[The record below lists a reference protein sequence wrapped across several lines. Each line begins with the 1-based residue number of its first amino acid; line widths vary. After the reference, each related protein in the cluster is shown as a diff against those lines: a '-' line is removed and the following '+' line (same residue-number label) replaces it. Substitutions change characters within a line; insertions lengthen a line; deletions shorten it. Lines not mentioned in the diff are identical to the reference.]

1 MGVEDPCHLSVTC
14 GIKLGTYQCRP
25 VCLRGSRSRGHSW
38 SRPGCGRWTTD
49 KRVSSPI
56 RFGGGAGRGF
66 DRSKWGPSRRYL
78 HSCKGLP
85 ARLVLGLTNRLF
97 FGPRVCGMECSLH
110 AAQRR
115 HFPSWPFELCWSGQL
130 RLGFDFHGN
139 GVHWPAV
146 FVAGGRER
154 LVRVRPL
161 SKIPRAPP
169 CHPDRRGI
177 GAATVAH
184 PGGGSCFFEFV
195 EGKLGGVR
203 RNWHCHVKV
212 KAVFVLITCSRCP
225 LRSLG

>member
-1 MGVEDPCHLSVTC
+1 MDAGQLTSEYHRQFASGVVLDGGSIEASGDQAGGTC
-14 GIKLGTYQCRP
+14 I
-25 VCLRGSRSRGHSW
+25 
-38 SRPGCGRWTTD
+38 
-49 KRVSSPI
+49 
-56 RFGGGAGRGF
+56 
-66 DRSKWGPSRRYL
+66 
-78 HSCKGLP
+78 GLP
-85 ARLVLGLTNRLF
+85 ARLVSLQIDLFGPCVCGTEVLTYCSACRRDQRRLF
-97 FGPRVCGMECSLH
+97 LSC
-110 AAQRR
+110 
-115 HFPSWPFELCWSGQL
+115 SGQL
-130 RLGFDFHGN
+130 RLGLGYHGN

-184 PGGGSCFFEFV
+184 PGGRSCFFEFV